1 MDEALIYIGYDP
13 FAYTK
18 FFSLAINDQRVC
30 DVVPEE
36 RISEL
41 FLKCEELNV
50 SKSETKW
57 CIVQDEDAAQ
67 WNYEEEIKSK
77 GYKVNPLVVSLSN
90 LTTTMNNLFDND
102 FVIAPNQD
110 ETKKK
115 VKVIYPVAFTEDD
128 SVCDQGK
135 ALNDAENILK
145 NAGMTELAKI
155 IREKYERMNK
165 HERF

>member
-1 MDEALIYIGYDP
+1 MDKALIYICYDP
-13 FAYTK
+13 FAYTNY
-18 FFSLAINDQRVC
+18 FSLAINNQRVC

-36 RISEL
+36 QISEL

-57 CIVQDEDAAQ
+57 SIVQDEEAAH

-77 GYKVNPLVVSLSN
+77 GYNLNPLVIPLSE
-90 LTTTMNNLFDND
+90 LVTMMNTLFDND

-110 ETKKK
+110 MTKKN
-115 VKVIYPVAFTEDD
+115 VKVIYPVSFIEEPL
-128 SVCDQGK
+128 CDQGK
-135 ALNDAENILK
+135 ALNDAENILN

-165 HERF
+165 HG

>member
-1 MDEALIYIGYDP
+1 MDKALIYICYDP
-13 FAYTK
+13 FAYTN

-110 ETKKK
+110 VTKKK
-115 VKVIYPVAFTEDD
+115 VKVIYPVDFTEDD

-135 ALNDAENILK
+135 ALNDAENILN

-165 HERF
+165 HE

>member
-1 MDEALIYIGYDP
+1 MDKVLIYICYDS
-13 FAYTK
+13 FAYAS
-18 FFSLAINDQRVC
+18 FFSLAINGERVC

-36 RISEL
+36 QISEL

-50 SKSETKW
+50 SKSETMW
-57 CIVQDEDAAQ
+57 CIVQDEDATD
-67 WNYEEEIKSK
+67 WNYEEEIKSN
-77 GYKVNPLVVSLSN
+77 GYKLNPLVVSLSN

-110 ETKKK
+110 VKKK
-115 VKVIYPVAFTEDD
+115 NVKVIYPVDFIEED

-135 ALNDAENILK
+135 ALNNAENILN
-145 NAGMTELAKI
+145 NAEMTELAKI

-165 HERF
+165 RE

>member
-1 MDEALIYIGYDP
+1 MDKALIYICYDP
-13 FAYTK
+13 FAYTN

-36 RISEL
+36 RIDEL

-50 SKSETKW
+50 SKSETQW

-67 WNYEEEIKSK
+67 WNYEEELSSK

-90 LTTTMNNLFDND
+90 LTTNMNNLFDND

-110 ETKKK
+110 MKKK
-115 VKVIYPVAFTEDD
+115 NVKVIYPVDFTADD
-128 SVCDQGK
+128 SVCDQGN
-135 ALNDAENILK
+135 ALNDAENILN

-165 HERF
+165 HE

>member
-1 MDEALIYIGYDP
+1 MDEVLIYICYDP
-13 FAYTK
+13 FAYTS
-18 FFSLAINDQRVC
+18 FYSLAINGQRVC

-50 SKSETKW
+50 SKLETKW
-57 CIVQDEDAAQ
+57 CIVQDEDAVQ
-67 WNYEEEIKSK
+67 WNYEEELKSK
-77 GYKVNPLVVSLSN
+77 GYEVNPLIVSLSK

-102 FVIAPNQD
+102 FVIAPNHD
-110 ETKKK
+110 VAKKN
-115 VKVIYPVAFTEDD
+115 VKLIYPLAFIEDD

-135 ALNDAENILK
+135 ALNDAENILN

-165 HERF
+165 HE

>member
-1 MDEALIYIGYDP
+1 MDKALIYICYDP
-13 FAYTK
+13 SAYTN
-18 FFSLAINDQRVC
+18 FFSLAINNQIVC

-36 RISEL
+36 RINEL

-50 SKSETKW
+50 SKAETKW
-57 CIVQDEDAAQ
+57 CIVQDENASQ
-67 WNYEEEIKSK
+67 WNYEDEIKAK
-77 GYKVNPLVVSLSN
+77 GYMINPLVVSLSN

-115 VKVIYPVAFTEDD
+115 VKVIYPVKFEVDD
-128 SVCDQGK
+128 FVCDQGK
-135 ALNDAENILK
+135 ALNEAENILN

-165 HERF
+165 HE